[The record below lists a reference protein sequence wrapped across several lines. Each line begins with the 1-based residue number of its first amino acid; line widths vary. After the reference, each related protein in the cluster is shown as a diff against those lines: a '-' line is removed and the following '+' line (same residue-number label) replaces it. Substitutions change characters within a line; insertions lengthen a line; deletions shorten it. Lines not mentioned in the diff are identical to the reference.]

1 MSTIAALGAFF
12 VTCWQNLSQIQHRYG
27 TLADA
32 VLSGHR
38 TKCFFAGVDD
48 TATTRYLST
57 LLGSEYVT
65 RLSTS
70 ADVPSVFGGRAGG
83 RRSVSR
89 AEQRV
94 DFAPPNT
101 VRQMKPGE
109 AVLLHGTLPPIHLEA
124 VRWWTHKELAAL
136 VPLDGRGNPS
146 PPTELPTC
154 PLGRD
159 KPGAETPLVDEATL
173 DSTLAELPPLKKRR
187 QPATRDT
194 AQPTPRLPLDD
205 PPPPDHPESHERTPS
220 TANSDDSVRRRSVC
234 VRCGTILRVGEGR
247 IVIDTAGGGQ
257 TVTVCYPSCTAHST
271 TETHVA
277 NE

>member
-12 VTCWQNLSQIQHRYG
+12 VTCWQNVSQIHHRYG

-48 TATTRYLST
+48 LTTTRYLT
-57 LLGSEYVT
+57 KLLGTEYVT

-70 ADVPSVFGGRAGG
+70 NDVPGLFGGQGHG

-101 VRQMKPGE
+101 VRQMNPGE

-124 VRWWTHKELAAL
+124 VRWWAQKNLAAL
-136 VPLDGRGNPS
+136 VPLDADGNPS
-146 PPTELPTC
+146 PPAGLPTC
-154 PLGRD
+154 PLGAED
-159 KPGAETPLVDEATL
+159 PAAETPLVDEATL
-173 DSTLAELPPLKKRR
+173 ASTLAELPAVKKKLAAARVSGGFCDTWRGDDAARR
-187 QPATRDT
+187 PA
-194 AQPTPRLPLDD
+194 AAPPR
-205 PPPPDHPESHERTPS
+205 
-220 TANSDDSVRRRSVC
+220 
-234 VRCGTILRVGEGR
+234 
-247 IVIDTAGGGQ
+247 
-257 TVTVCYPSCTAHST
+257 
-271 TETHVA
+271 
-277 NE
+277 